1 MKYVADFETST
12 WNDKE
17 TWVWAWSLC
26 EIGDDENVVIGNSI
40 ESFFEYIEKN
50 NSTIYFH
57 NLRSKI

>member
-1 MKYVADFETST
+1 MKYVGDFETST
-12 WNDKE
+12 WETSE